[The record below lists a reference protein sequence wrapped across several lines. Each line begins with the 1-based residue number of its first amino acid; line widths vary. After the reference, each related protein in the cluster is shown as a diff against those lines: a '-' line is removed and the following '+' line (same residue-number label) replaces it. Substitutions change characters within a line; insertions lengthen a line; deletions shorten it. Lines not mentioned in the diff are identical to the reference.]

1 MTLMLSEVFDA
12 VNKAASLDDKKKILL
27 QNKTPALL
35 TILRYGLDNRI
46 QFDTEIPTYK
56 PDSSPIG
63 LSYGSLQKEY
73 RRLYIFTRIYRNVN
87 INRKKM
93 ILAQIL
99 ESISP
104 SEAKLLESVLTKK
117 FSLKDVDNV
126 FLNSVFPELMLP
138 VPLKEQNGKEETV
151 QKPTEKAVEVE
162 TKVVPP
168 NRKKNKKV
176 V

>member
-12 VNKAASLDDKKKILL
+12 VNKSASLDDKKKILL

-35 TILRYGLDNRI
+35 TIIRYGLDSRI
-46 QFDTEIPTYK
+46 QFDTEIPLYK
-56 PDSSPIG
+56 PDSSPVG

-73 RRLYIFTRIYRNVN
+73 RRLYIFTKIYRNVN

-104 SEAKLLESVLTKK
+104 SEAKLLESVLLKK
-117 FSLKDVDNV
+117 FSLKDVDNN

-138 VPLKEQNGKEETV
+138 VPLKEENGKEPVQKATEETV
-151 QKPTEKAVEVE
+151 KVEAK
-162 TKVVPP
+162 KVP
-168 NRKKNKKV
+168 NNGKKNKKV